1 MRTIVAIMLAI
12 MVSFQPSLS
21 FGDDSES
28 TFQIVPFSSLVE
40 EKEDR
45 WWEDT
50 RMDLD
55 KNRMHDMLDIALEQ
69 GKYVYDG
76 KISVLVDFDHM
87 PTQED
92 EQLLI
97 DEVGFE
103 PSWRFHHIPIISGE
117 VRTDLL
123 DELLEIEGVV
133 FLTLN
138 GELQIALDN
147 AIGIHHVCLLY
158 TSPSPRDA
166 TLSRMPSSA

>member
-50 RMDLD
+50 RMDMD

-69 GKYVYDG
+69 GKYVHDG
-76 KISVLVDFDHM
+76 KISVLS
-87 PTQED
+87 
-92 EQLLI
+92 LI
-97 DEVGFE
+97 
-103 PSWRFHHIPIISGE
+103 HI
-117 VRTDLL
+117 
-123 DELLEIEGVV
+123 
-133 FLTLN
+133 
-138 GELQIALDN
+138 
-147 AIGIHHVCLLY
+147 
-158 TSPSPRDA
+158 
-166 TLSRMPSSA
+166 

>member
-1 MRTIVAIMLAI
+1 

-50 RMDLD
+50 RMDMD

-117 VRTDLL
+117 VRIDL
-123 DELLEIEGVV
+123 
-133 FLTLN
+133 
-138 GELQIALDN
+138 
-147 AIGIHHVCLLY
+147 
-158 TSPSPRDA
+158 
-166 TLSRMPSSA
+166 